1 MWSTPSTGRSVWD
14 NGETF
19 SNQYHEKHGEI
30 IESMG
35 MGTVM
40 IDEDKPL
47 LRKPKNNSPASAASN
62 NSQVEANWD
71 TNNQNLLINSPT
83 ASLHDVGID
92 DTTTTVVETHI
103 PSSDSK
109 SHIRQFQ
116 VRGNQFS
123 DYQFSGTSDSDDNF
137 IVTSSSKNNN
147 SKDDNGYDLDEI
159 DELVKL
165 EKKLVNNNDKTFHE
179 NYASKN
185 ISSKKTKNKMSPAI
199 SGAGKRMIMNG
210 LGHKAKHNQQY
221 HEQHLSP
228 PCESQ
233 HRSYYSSSPTS
244 SVDTNEFPTLRESQR
259 QASIKSSPGKSKQ
272 STSSSSNSSLFH
284 AERDNNSPNG
294 QTVKAMG
301 RGQILKRL
309 TEQSRVSTTSSQV
322 RRLSPAL
329 CAISAPRSI
338 AGVNSAYDFPSDE
351 ELLDTP
357 HVVPVVVGAPVVGK
371 NVNVLKR
378 FNK

>member
-1 MWSTPSTGRSVWD
+1 MWGAPSAGRSVWD

-47 LRKPKNNSPASAASN
+47 LRKPKSNNPNLSSENSHKKARNQDTNDQDISN
-62 NSQVEANWD
+62 NSQLESTTYDKRSTVVDRVAAP
-71 TNNQNLLINSPT
+71 QSI
-83 ASLHDVGID
+83 GMD
-92 DTTTTVVETHI
+92 DRTTTEQQS
-103 PSSDSK
+103 PLSDSK

-116 VRGNQFS
+116 VRENQFS

-137 IVTSSSKNNN
+137 LVTSSNN
-147 SKDDNGYDLDEI
+147 KGDNGYDLDEI
-159 DELVKL
+159 EELMKL
-165 EKKLVNNNDKTFHE
+165 EMKRANNKDKMIYKSNKKPNT
-179 NYASKN
+179 
-185 ISSKKTKNKMSPAI
+185 PAI
-199 SGAGKRMIMNG
+199 SDAGKRMIMNG
-210 LGHKAKHNQQY
+210 LGRKKQEKQQRHQSNQQ
-221 HEQHLSP
+221 
-228 PCESQ
+228 
-233 HRSYYSSSPTS
+233 SYYSSSPAS
-244 SVDTNEFPTLRESQR
+244 SVDTNEFPTLQESQR
-259 QASIKSSPGKSKQ
+259 QASLKLSPGKSKQ
-272 STSSSSNSSLFH
+272 LISSGNSSPFYSGG
-284 AERDNNSPNG
+284 DNNSPNG

-309 TEQSRVSTTSSQV
+309 TEQSSTTSSSPHV

-329 CAISAPRSI
+329 CDISAPRSI

-357 HVVPVVVGAPVVGK
+357 HVVPAVVGAPVVGK

>member
-1 MWSTPSTGRSVWD
+1 MWD

-47 LRKPKNNSPASAASN
+47 LRKPKNNSPASASN

-92 DTTTTVVETHI
+92 DTTTTLVETHI
-103 PSSDSK
+103 PTADSK

-116 VRGNQFS
+116 VRENQFS

-147 SKDDNGYDLDEI
+147 SKDVNGYDLDEI

-165 EKKLVNNNDKTFHE
+165 EKKRANNKDKIFHD
-179 NYASKN
+179 NYASN
-185 ISSKKTKNKMSPAI
+185 NTSSKKTKNQMTPAI
-199 SGAGKRMIMNG
+199 SDAGKHMIMNG
-210 LGHKAKHNQQY
+210 LGHKAQPKQQQQQ
-221 HEQHLSP
+221 HHQQHLSQP
-228 PCESQ
+228 SESQ

-244 SVDTNEFPTLRESQR
+244 NEFPTLQESQR
-259 QASIKSSPGKSKQ
+259 QASMKSSPRKSKQ
-272 STSSSSNSSLFH
+272 SISSSGNSSPFH
-284 AERDNNSPNG
+284 TGRDNNSPNG

-309 TEQSRVSTTSSQV
+309 TEQSTVSTSPHV

-357 HVVPVVVGAPVVGK
+357 HVVPAVAGAPVVGK

-378 FNK
+378 FNLSLIHI